1 MISITILLL
10 LAASFLLL
18 TAVCCDFFSV
28 YIPGITMIIPAQYR
42 QADASA
48 AEIQQQKVDSGKE
61 VVIVEKGS
69 LSKDKNNQSK

>member
-1 MISITILLL
+1 
-10 LAASFLLL
+10 
-18 TAVCCDFFSV
+18 
-28 YIPGITMIIPAQYR
+28 MIIPAQYR